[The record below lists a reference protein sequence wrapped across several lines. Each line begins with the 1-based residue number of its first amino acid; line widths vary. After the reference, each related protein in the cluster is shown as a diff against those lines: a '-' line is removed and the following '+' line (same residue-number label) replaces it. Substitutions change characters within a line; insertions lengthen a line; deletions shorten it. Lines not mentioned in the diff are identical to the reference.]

1 MANYETLKAAVQDVV
16 KTNGAQE
23 ITGANL
29 QITLLSIINSLGSGY
44 QFMGVAT
51 PTTSPVTSDQRVFY
65 IAGQAGTYI
74 NFNQIVVTGIA
85 VLYYDTEWRMANVLS
100 VDDVPVSGS
109 DGLVK
114 SGGVYDEFMNVL
126 DMLRKNSASLF
137 SMNGIEYGSLD
148 AEGQVVEANSR
159 LRTKDFIPFTVSDWI
174 YITSLGNGWNYSIYC
189 YDGEKNFI
197 GYLPYQNTTGFYMLA
212 KDNDLVSGFATTSY
226 IKLVFMYQTGSTD
239 ISESVLKTFDLVF
252 CRVGLPKDR
261 QEKMSYIANFDD
273 NIVIPQYEYINA
285 AGEPKRMRLRSDK
298 VLVEPN
304 TSYKVQKVLS
314 YNSDERCS
322 IARYDENDNL
332 LQDSS
337 WIDSE
342 AEIRTTNEAYIRL
355 VYRYDTSSNTIPY
368 NVIPPYIITKTGEAA
383 FSAQLIAAKDTY
395 FANGS
400 IDSSGNVVANPIRLV
415 SGLIN
420 VESTA
425 TINITCNSGFE
436 VSFALYDAN
445 KTFIEWTLSYSS
457 TRLNYVLGYNVGY
470 IRLVVKTNP
479 DGSILPAAI
488 NTSGLSVT
496 SNVIGTGKLNKLRV
510 GQWNCGLYN
519 AGVTPYGIPNDELAD
534 KLMEVRNLVT
544 QIGADILIINEDVEY
559 IDRNQTLKAYDAV
572 YSQFYPYYTKIG
584 YYMTILSKF
593 PISGKSLLSDA
604 GEHRAFYIGN
614 VNINGDV
621 VRLCGVHFS
630 PFSSADRIA
639 EAEQMSSY
647 MNGFDRCILVGDL
660 NTSND
665 VTEADAEMKPFRDAG
680 LTIGNRGY
688 WGAKVTYPNGNYKID
703 NIITKGIHIN
713 NFNVI
718 EETSVSDHY
727 PIVSN
732 ISF

>member
-114 SGGVYDEFMNVL
+114 SGGVYDGLMNVL

-137 SMNGIEYGSLD
+137 SMNDIEYGSLD
-148 AEGQVVEANSR
+148 AEGQVVESSSR
-159 LRTKDFIPFTVSDWI
+159 LRTKDFIPLTVSDWL
-174 YITSLGNGWNYSIYC
+174 YITSLGNGWNYSIHC
-189 YDGEKNFI
+189 YDSGKNFI
-197 GYLPYQNTTGFYMLA
+197 GSLPYDDAYGMFLLA
-212 KDNDLVSGFATTSY
+212 EEYNLVASY
-226 IKLVFMYQTGSTD
+226 SDTKFIKITFKFEED
-239 ISESVLKTFDLVF
+239 IDINNNLFETFDLIF
-252 CRVGLPKDR
+252 SRVGFPKDR
-261 QEKMSYIANFDD
+261 QENMSYIANYND
-273 NIVIPQYEYINA
+273 NIVLPRYDYITA
-285 AGEPKRMRLRSDK
+285 GGEPKKVRLRTEK
-298 VLVEPN
+298 IMIEPN
-304 TSYKVQKVLS
+304 TSYKVQKVFS
-314 YNSDERCS
+314 YNTDERCS

-332 LQDSS
+332 LQDTS

-342 AEIRTTNEAYIRL
+342 AEFRTTNEAYIRL
-355 VYRYDTSSNTIPY
+355 VYRYDTSNNTIPY
-368 NVIPPYIITKTGEAA
+368 NVIPPYVIYKTDKPAI
-383 FSAQLIAAKDTY
+383 SAQLIPAISAY
-395 FANGS
+395 FKNGS
-400 IDSSGNVVANPIRLV
+400 VDNSGVVVPSDVRLL
-415 SGLIN
+415 SELIN
-420 VESTA
+420 VDSVTTISTTCYSNYES
-425 TINITCNSGFE
+425 
-436 VSFALYDAN
+436 SFAYYDRN
-445 KTFIEWTLSYSS
+445 KNFISWGLPYSS
-457 TRLNYVLGYNVGY
+457 SRLNYPIPSNVGY
-470 IRLVVKTNP
+470 IRIFVKTIP
-479 DGSILPAAI
+479 DGTISPSAI

-519 AGVTPYGIPNDELAD
+519 AGVTPYGIPNDQLDE
-534 KLMEVRNLVT
+534 KLLEVRNLIT
-544 QIGADILIINEDVEY
+544 QIGADILIINEYVEY
-559 IDRNQTLKAYDAV
+559 IDRNQTMKAYDAV
-572 YSQFYPYYTKIG
+572 YSQFYPYYTRIG
-584 YYMTILSKF
+584 YYIAILSKF
-593 PISGKSLLSDA
+593 PISGKSLPSN
-604 GEHRAFYIGN
+604 GSEEYRTFYVGD